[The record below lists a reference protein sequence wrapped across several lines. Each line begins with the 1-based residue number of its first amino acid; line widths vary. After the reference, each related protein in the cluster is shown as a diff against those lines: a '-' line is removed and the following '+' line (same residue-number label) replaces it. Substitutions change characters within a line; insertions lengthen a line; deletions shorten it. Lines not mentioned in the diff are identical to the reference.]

1 VATVAR
7 SGCSAGLVAVA
18 GGLARGS
25 RGHPVGCRRGGAN
38 DRPRCCPLPSRANV
52 PRATHGYHAGGAMVR
67 MKCGEST
74 GYDPTAAYCWHN
86 WL

>member
-18 GGLARGS
+18 GGLAR
-25 RGHPVGCRRGGAN
+25 
-38 DRPRCCPLPSRANV
+38 
-52 PRATHGYHAGGAMVR
+52 
-67 MKCGEST
+67 MKCGENT
-74 GYDPTAAYCWHN
+74 GYDPTATYCCHN